1 MNSVPIDS
9 PDNEAFCHWV
19 FESAI
24 LLPTLRERPGVIVLA
39 NKKTYKTLFCRYFRI
54 SDEKIK
60 YSLNRLAAFPFRLID
75 NPIRK
80 EYPLLLQT
88 FFTKFSSSV
97 IPDVDFVVMPRQRK
111 ENYIPNDRACPLTP
125 FLDVFK
131 TSGRTHRLVHT
142 DDITDLQTQIN
153 LVNSGRNLV
162 VVDGSAFLVN
172 GMFCSGKH
180 IYVISCDL
188 IENQSKVYPMMKL
201 IYEQIKQKN
210 TVTFIR
216 ASQLHEIVLK
226 QDVPSEVVNN

>member
-24 LLPTLRERPGVIVLA
+24 LLPKLYEKQENIVLA
-39 NKKTYKTLFCRYFRI
+39 NKKTYKILFCKYFKI

-60 YSLNRLAAFPFRLID
+60 YSVNHLAAFPFRLID

-97 IPDVDFVVMPRQRK
+97 IADVDFVVMPRQRK
-111 ENYIPNDRACPLTP
+111 ENYVINNRQCPLTP
-125 FLDVFK
+125 FLDVFAASVC
-131 TSGRTHRLVHT
+131 TYRLVHT
-142 DDITDLQTQIN
+142 DDITDLQTQID

-180 IYVISCDL
+180 IYVINCDL
-188 IENQSKVYPMMKL
+188 VENQSKIYPMMKL

-216 ASQLHEIVLK
+216 GENLQSIINQKNTISYFY
-226 QDVPSEVVNN
+226 Q

>member
-24 LLPTLRERPGVIVLA
+24 LLPTLQKNIVLA
-39 NKKTYKTLFCRYFRI
+39 TKKTYKTLFCRYFGI
-54 SDEKIK
+54 QDNEIQYDPTQFAS
-60 YSLNRLAAFPFRLID
+60 SFRLID
-75 NPIRK
+75 NTIK
-80 EYPLLLQT
+80 EEYPALLDALFNQ
-88 FFTKFSSSV
+88 FSSSV
-97 IPDVDFVVMPRQRK
+97 MPDVDFVVMPRQKK
-111 ENYIPNDRACPLTP
+111 ENYVPNDRACPLTP
-125 FLDVFK
+125 FLDVFV
-131 TSGRTHRLVHT
+131 TSGCTHRLVHT

-180 IYVISCDL
+180 IYVINTEL
-188 IENQSKVYPMMKL
+188 VENQSKTYPMMKL
-201 IYEQIKQKN
+201 IYEQIKRKN

-216 ASQLHEIVLK
+216 GDNLQSIINQKNTISSPSG
-226 QDVPSEVVNN
+226 PSE

>member
-19 FESAI
+19 FESAVR
-24 LLPTLRERPGVIVLA
+24 LPGLHKGIVLA
-39 NKKTYKTLFCRYFRI
+39 SKKTYKTLFCRYFGIR
-54 SDEKIK
+54 DEEIK
-60 YSLNRLAAFPFRLID
+60 YDSTQFASSFRLID
-75 NPIRK
+75 NTIKK
-80 EYPLLLQT
+80 EYPALLEA
-88 FFTKFSSSV
+88 FFNQFSSPV
-97 IPDVDFVVMPRQRK
+97 LPDVDFVVMPRQRK
-111 ENYIPNDRACPLTP
+111 ENYAPNDRACPLTP

-142 DDITDLQTQIN
+142 DEITDLQTQID